1 MEGSSGGLPGGA
13 SARTPTEARQVPLV
27 GPPLTQ
33 IETHFEGSLVSE
45 YGQQQHQPHDL
56 FLRYQAVSRIPH
68 GLGSSLDYRVPPV
81 IPLRDAQAALP
92 RPATLPD
99 LSRLSSG
106 ADASGEDEHALPF
119 QDQQFK
125 CLSERSRPRAR
136 LTRSKAVT
144 AMHLDLSPSQ
154 DCCARDLPS
163 CGGNGAIVSS
173 QGCFVPSPC
182 SSYTSGHSASVPH
195 SASPEDPF
203 DCFADFQEEEFFA
216 QDGIVGDV
224 KDSVFVAEKQS
235 FGEDLSSL
243 GLFVQHDQVFD
254 AASPAGSLV
263 RGDNLEV
270 QRFSLPEVAA
280 TREDVCKSVNDEE
293 SPVAAL
299 FEADEQL
306 RMAPDVGS
314 SCSDLSAMTSSSPT
328 LSTFTSN
335 RSSARSSFTSR
346 RSKRSLSIS
355 PTSTD
360 GMDLNTIIRSSPTSL
375 VAYLNGNRG
384 PSSTSA
390 ASSLAT
396 ATAALGAY
404 GHLSARPSSPRGNAQ
419 HRISTPY
426 SPTLLKMAAKEE
438 PSSPFDNTGFVL
450 QAIDEVDPLVDFR
463 DYDFLEPEDNLAV
476 VQQQEADK
484 VLPVAVVADG
494 ASERAGP
501 ASQAI
506 GYGEAVVDSTQ
517 PLPSVASLLV
527 DLQKPPP
534 PSYDQHMAR
543 KLAFQKMYSSD
554 SSQPSNYSSF
564 ESTGSA
570 DAAEL
575 AEVDSTTGCELF
587 PQQPQQSQQPR
598 SYDCQWIDCRA
609 LFDDQE
615 MLVRHIESCHIDQKV
630 RDEYTCFW
638 QSCPRRHRPF
648 NARYKLLI
656 HMRVHSGEKP
666 NRCTFDG
673 CTKAFSRLENLKIH
687 LRSHTGERPY
697 SCQYPGC
704 PKAFSNSSD
713 RAKHQ
718 RTHQD
723 TKPYACMIPGC
734 CKRYTD
740 PSSLRKHYKNHLSN
754 EDAARKKIRSENEPN
769 SVGSGNPGS
778 MADTGLDPSLQPAYS
793 LRDRPKLEH
802 ADSGIGRSPGASSVN
817 DYRPGP
823 GSRLLHL
830 SHSDNDIRSRSSP
843 NSRYARSPGISD
855 DKLHPQGYPIPLFRT
870 SSFTETSLPR
880 SPTTSVLLEVPRSEA
895 HFTTAGGQHYSLEVP
910 VPPQQCTSSMD
921 QQEDDIQEAL
931 ALHNMRQMRPLE
943 HLGDSLSS
951 REDSADEAPPL
962 PLDQQPLPPFDAFY
976 SSCLLFEDPSHFG
989 GVS

>member
-1 MEGSSGGLPGGA
+1 MSLLASPSTQNVNLGESSLDSG
-13 SARTPTEARQVPLV
+13 
-27 GPPLTQ
+27 
-33 IETHFEGSLVSE
+33 
-45 YGQQQHQPHDL
+45 YGQQQQRQPQDL

-81 IPLRDAQAALP
+81 IPVRDAQAVLP

-99 LSRLSSG
+99 LSQLSSG
-106 ADASGEDEHALPF
+106 AEATGEDENLLPF
-119 QDQQFK
+119 QDQPFK
-125 CLSERSRPRAR
+125 CFSERSRPRAR

-154 DCCARDLPS
+154 DCCARDLPP
-163 CGGNGAIVSS
+163 CGGNDPLVSS
-173 QGCFVPSPC
+173 QGCLVPSPC

-195 SASPEDPF
+195 SASPEDAF
-203 DCFADFQEEEFFA
+203 GCFADFQEEEFFA
-216 QDGIVGDV
+216 QEAIAGDV
-224 KDSVFVAEKQS
+224 KDSVFASEKQPYC
-235 FGEDLSSL
+235 EDLSSL
-243 GLFVQHDQVFD
+243 GLFVPHDQVFD
-254 AASPAGSLV
+254 AASPVEHLV
-263 RGDNLEV
+263 RSDSNLES
-270 QRFSLPEVAA
+270 QRFPLPEVSAV
-280 TREDVCKSVNDEE
+280 REDVGRATGSLIEEE

-375 VAYLNGNRG
+375 VAYLNGNRC
-384 PSSTSA
+384 PSSASTTSTLTTATSA
-390 ASSLAT
+390 AFGT
-396 ATAALGAY
+396 Y
-404 GHLSARPSSPRGNAQ
+404 GHLSARPTSPRSNAQ

-438 PSSPFDNTGFVL
+438 CSSPFENAGLVL
-450 QAIDEVDPLVDFR
+450 QAIDEVDQLVDLR
-463 DYDFLEPEDNLAV
+463 EYGFLEPEDNLAV
-476 VQQQEADK
+476 IKQQEADR
-484 VLPVAVVADG
+484 VLPLAIATDG
-494 ASERAGP
+494 ASDGAGP
-501 ASQAI
+501 ASR
-506 GYGEAVVDSTQ
+506 GMEYGEAVVDSTQ

-527 DLQKPPP
+527 DLQKPP

-575 AEVDSTTGCELF
+575 AEVDSTTGGELL
-587 PQQPQQSQQPR
+587 PQQQHQQPR
-598 SYDCQWIDCRA
+598 SYNCQWIDCRA
-609 LFDDQE
+609 LFDEQE
-615 MLVRHIESCHIDQKV
+615 SLVRHIESCHIDQRV

-697 SCQYPGC
+697 SCQFPGC

-723 TKPYACMIPGC
+723 TKPYACQVPGC

-754 EDAARKKIRSENEPN
+754 DDTARKKIRSENDPD
-769 SVGSGNPGS
+769 SAGSGNTG
-778 MADTGLDPSLQPAYS
+778 MADSCLDPCLQPAYA

-817 DYRPGP
+817 ECCYRPGP
-823 GSRLLHL
+823 ASRALQL
-830 SHSDNDIRSRSSP
+830 SHSDNDIRCRSSP
-843 NSRYARSPGISD
+843 NSRYARSPGLSD
-855 DKLHPQGYPIPLFRT
+855 DKLHPQGYPIPLFRA
-870 SSFTETSLPR
+870 SSFTEAFLPR
-880 SPTTSVLLEVPRSEA
+880 SPTTSVLLEVPRSDV
-895 HFTTAGGQHYSLEVP
+895 HYTSLGGQQCSLELP
-910 VPPQQCTSSMD
+910 VPLQQRTSSMD
-921 QQEDDIQEAL
+921 QPEDDIQEPLPTLKMCDLRAL
-931 ALHNMRQMRPLE
+931 G

-962 PLDQQPLPPFDAFY
+962 PLDQQPLPPFDASFY
-976 SSCLLFEDPSHFG
+976 LPYDDLPHFG

>member
-1 MEGSSGGLPGGA
+1 M
-13 SARTPTEARQVPLV
+13 PLV
-27 GPPLTQ
+27 GAPSSQIGTLVGGPLA
-33 IETHFEGSLVSE
+33 SE
-45 YGQQQHQPHDL
+45 YGQQQPQRQSQDL

-99 LSRLSSG
+99 LSQLSSG
-106 ADASGEDEHALPF
+106 ADASGEEEHLLPF
-119 QDQQFK
+119 QDQPFK

-154 DCCARDLPS
+154 DCCVRDLPS
-163 CGGNGAIVSS
+163 CGGNDPVVSS

-216 QDGIVGDV
+216 QDAIVGDV
-224 KDSVFVAEKQS
+224 KDSVFVAEKQP

-254 AASPAGSLV
+254 VASPAESLV
-263 RGDNLEV
+263 RSDNLEA
-270 QRFSLPEVAA
+270 QRFPLPEVSAS
-280 TREDVCKSVNDEE
+280 REDVGRTTGSAIEEE

-375 VAYLNGNRG
+375 VAYLNGNRC
-384 PSSTSA
+384 PSSTSV

-404 GHLSARPSSPRGNAQ
+404 GHLSARPTSPRGNGQ

-438 PSSPFDNTGFVL
+438 PNSPFDNTGFVL
-450 QAIDEVDPLVDFR
+450 QAIDEVDPLADFR

-476 VQQQEADK
+476 VKQQEADR

-494 ASERAGP
+494 ASDGAGP
-501 ASQAI
+501 ASRVVD
-506 GYGEAVVDSTQ
+506 YGEAVVDSTQ

-575 AEVDSTTGCELF
+575 AEVDSTTGGELL
-587 PQQPQQSQQPR
+587 PQQQQHPQQPR

-615 MLVRHIESCHIDQKV
+615 NLVRHIESCHIDQKV

-723 TKPYACMIPGC
+723 TKPYACLIPGC

-754 EDAARKKIRSENEPN
+754 EDTARKKIRSENDPN
-769 SVGSGNPGS
+769 SAGSGNAGS
-778 MADTGLDPSLQPAYS
+778 TADSCLDPCLQPAYA

-817 DYRPGP
+817 DCCYRPGP

-830 SHSDNDIRSRSSP
+830 SHSDNDIRCRSSP

-870 SSFTETSLPR
+870 SSFTETCLPR
-880 SPTTSVLLEVPRSEA
+880 SPTTSVLLEVPRSDA
-895 HFTTAGGQHYSLEVP
+895 HFEGQHFSLEVP
-910 VPPQQCTSSMD
+910 VPPQQRTSSMD
-921 QQEDDIQEAL
+921 QPEDDIHEPL
-931 ALHNMRQMRPLE
+931 APHNMRELRALE

>member
-1 MEGSSGGLPGGA
+1 MAVAGPPPPTPVGTVAEG
-13 SARTPTEARQVPLV
+13 PLV
-27 GPPLTQ
+27 SG
-33 IETHFEGSLVSE
+33 
-45 YGQQQHQPHDL
+45 YGQQQRQPQDL

-68 GLGSSLDYRVPPV
+68 GLASSLDYRVPPV
-81 IPLRDAQAALP
+81 IPLRDAPAALP

-99 LSRLSSG
+99 LSHLSTG
-106 ADASGEDEHALPF
+106 ADASGEDENFLPF
-119 QDQQFK
+119 QDQPHK
-125 CLSERSRPRAR
+125 CFSERSRPRAR

-154 DCCARDLPS
+154 DCCVRDLSS
-163 CGGNGAIVSS
+163 CGGNEPIASS

-195 SASPEDPF
+195 SASPEDAF
-203 DCFADFQEEEFFA
+203 GCFADFQEEEFFA
-216 QDGIVGDV
+216 QDAIVGDV
-224 KDSVFVAEKQS
+224 KDSVFVTEKQP
-235 FGEDLSSL
+235 FCEDLSSL

-254 AASPAGSLV
+254 AASPAEPLGRSDNSL
-263 RGDNLEV
+263 ES
-270 QRFSLPEVAA
+270 QRFPHPEGAA
-280 TREDVCKSVNDEE
+280 AREDVGRATGIEEE

-306 RMAPDVGS
+306 RMAPDIGS

-375 VAYLNGNRG
+375 VAYLNGNRC
-384 PSSTSA
+384 PSSASS

-404 GHLSARPSSPRGNAQ
+404 GHLSARPTSPRCNAQ

-438 PSSPFDNTGFVL
+438 PGSPFDNAGLVL
-450 QAIDEVDPLVDFR
+450 QAIDEVDQLADFR

-476 VQQQEADK
+476 IKQHEADR
-484 VLPVAVVADG
+484 VLPAAGGVADAAREG
-494 ASERAGP
+494 AAGP
-501 ASQAI
+501 ASRVVE
-506 GYGEAVVDSTQ
+506 YGEAVVDSTQ

-575 AEVDSTTGCELF
+575 AEVDSTTGGEVL
-587 PQQPQQSQQPR
+587 QQQQQHQQQAR
-598 SYDCQWIDCRA
+598 SYDCQWIECRA
-609 LFDDQE
+609 LFDEQE
-615 MLVRHIESCHIDQKV
+615 SLVRHIESCHIDQRV

-638 QSCPRRHRPF
+638 QGCPRRHRPF

-697 SCQYPGC
+697 SCQFPGC

-723 TKPYACMIPGC
+723 TKPYACQVPGC

-754 EDAARKKIRSENEPN
+754 EDTARKKIRSEHDPD
-769 SVGSGNPGS
+769 SAGSGNTG
-778 MADTGLDPSLQPAYS
+778 MADSCLDSCLQPAYA

-817 DYRPGP
+817 ECCYRPGP
-823 GSRLLHL
+823 ASRALQL
-830 SHSDNDIRSRSSP
+830 SHSDNDIRCRSSP
-843 NSRYARSPGISD
+843 NSRYARSPGLSE

-870 SSFTETSLPR
+870 SSFTETCLPR
-880 SPTTSVLLEVPRSEA
+880 SPTTSVLLEVPRSDV
-895 HFTTAGGQHYSLEVP
+895 HFTSIGGQQCSLEVP
-910 VPPQQCTSSMD
+910 VPLQQRTCSMD
-921 QQEDDIQEAL
+921 QPDDDIQEPLATLNMCDLRAL
-931 ALHNMRQMRPLE
+931 G

-962 PLDQQPLPPFDAFY
+962 PLDQQPLPPFDASFY
-976 SSCLLFEDPSHFG
+976 SSCLLLDDLPHFG

>member
-1 MEGSSGGLPGGA
+1 MGDGE
-13 SARTPTEARQVPLV
+13 
-27 GPPLTQ
+27 
-33 IETHFEGSLVSE
+33 HF
-45 YGQQQHQPHDL
+45 
-56 FLRYQAVSRIPH
+56 
-68 GLGSSLDYRVPPV
+68 
-81 IPLRDAQAALP
+81 
-92 RPATLPD
+92 
-99 LSRLSSG
+99 LS
-106 ADASGEDEHALPF
+106 F
-119 QDQQFK
+119 QDPLQK
-125 CLSERSRPRAR
+125 CSLERSRPRAR

-154 DCCARDLPS
+154 DCCVRDLSSGDPLLP
-163 CGGNGAIVSS
+163 S
-173 QGCFVPSPC
+173 QGFFVPSPC
-182 SSYTSGHSASVPH
+182 SSYASGHSASVPH
-195 SASPEDPF
+195 SASPEDAF
-203 DCFADFQEEEFFA
+203 GCFGDFQEEEFFGG
-216 QDGIVGDV
+216 QDPIVG
-224 KDSVFVAEKQS
+224 KASAGFPEKP
-235 FGEDLSSL
+235 FCEDLSTL

-254 AASPAGSLV
+254 AASPSGPFPKSDDNLDCHHQFPSESVSKEEDVRAASLV
-263 RGDNLEV
+263 
-270 QRFSLPEVAA
+270 
-280 TREDVCKSVNDEE
+280 EE

-375 VAYLNGNRG
+375 VAYLNGNRC
-384 PSSTSA
+384 PS
-390 ASSLAT
+390 ASSLT
-396 ATAALGAY
+396 TPTPGAY
-404 GHLSARPSSPRGNAQ
+404 GHLSARPTSPRSNG

-426 SPTLLKMAAKEE
+426 SPTVLKMAAREE
-438 PSSPFDNTGFVL
+438 AGSPFDNPGLVL
-450 QAIDEVDPLVDFR
+450 QAIDEVDQLTDLR
-463 DYDFLEPEDNLAV
+463 DYDFLEPDDNLAV
-476 VQQQEADK
+476 IKQQQAVTSD
-484 VLPVAVVADG
+484 PVVITDEPTTAP
-494 ASERAGP
+494 AGVD
-501 ASQAI
+501 
-506 GYGEAVVDSTQ
+506 YGESVVDSTQ

-570 DAAEL
+570 DA
-575 AEVDSTTGCELF
+575 DSTTGEVS
-587 PQQPQQSQQPR
+587 QQQQQPR

-609 LFDDQE
+609 LFEEQDS
-615 MLVRHIESCHIDQKV
+615 LVRHIESCHIDQRV

-638 QSCPRRHRPF
+638 QGCPRRHRPF

-697 SCQYPGC
+697 SCQFPGC

-723 TKPYACMIPGC
+723 TKPYACQVPGC

-754 EDAARKKIRSENEPN
+754 EDTARKKIRSENDAE
-769 SVGSGNPGS
+769 SAGSGATVDGC
-778 MADTGLDPSLQPAYS
+778 LDSLQPAYAS
-793 LRDRPKLEH
+793 RDRPKLEH

-817 DYRPGP
+817 ECCYRPGP
-823 GSRLLHL
+823 TSRALQL
-830 SHSDNDIRSRSSP
+830 SHSDNDIRCRSSP
-843 NSRYARSPGISD
+843 NSRYARSPGLWD

-880 SPTTSVLLEVPRSEA
+880 SPTTSVLLEVPRSDVHLA
-895 HFTTAGGQHYSLEVP
+895 CIDGGRAGGQQCSLEVP
-910 VPPQQCTSSMD
+910 VLLHQQQRSLSA
-921 QQEDDIQEAL
+921 EDEEEPLAAL
-931 ALHNMRQMRPLE
+931 DMCDLRALGHM
-943 HLGDSLSS
+943 GDSLSS

-962 PLDQQPLPPFDAFY
+962 PLDQQPLPPFDASFY
-976 SSCLLFEDPSHFG
+976 SSCLLLDDLQPHFG